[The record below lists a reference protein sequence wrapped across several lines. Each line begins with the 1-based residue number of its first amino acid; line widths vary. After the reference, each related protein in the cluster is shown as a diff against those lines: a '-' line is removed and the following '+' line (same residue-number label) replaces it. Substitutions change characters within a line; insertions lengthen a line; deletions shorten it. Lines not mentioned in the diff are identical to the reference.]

1 MKAQLYSINGEKKS
15 EIALPGTFDSKIRE
29 DVALKAFLSMRFMA
43 MQPYSHAP
51 EAGKRHSASGTISQ
65 MRHAWGGHYGKGI
78 SRIPRKQMYRKGTQF
93 FWVGAEI
100 TSARGGRRV
109 HGPVL
114 IKRPKKINK
123 NEFLLALY
131 SGLAST
137 FNESFV
143 SKRYSSLDK
152 PMKSIVIESK
162 LDNIKTKDLLN
173 LVKKIFGSYEFIFK
187 NKEVRSGKG
196 KGRGRKYKSNAG
208 ILLVKGKDEKIQV
221 KEIEVKSIDNVSILD
236 LYPLGRLAIYTEKAL
251 KELEAKK

>member
-1 MKAQLYSINGEKKS
+1 MKVDILDLDGKKIKNITLPEQFS
-15 EIALPGTFDSKIRE
+15 EEIRE
-29 DVALKAFLSMRFMA
+29 DIIKKAGLAIQSHNR
-43 MQPYSHAP
+43 QPYGSNP
-51 EAGKRHSASGTISQ
+51 EAGKRHSASGTISH

-137 FNESFV
+137 FN
-143 SKRYSSLDK
+143 
-152 PMKSIVIESK
+152 
-162 LDNIKTKDLLN
+162 
-173 LVKKIFGSYEFIFK
+173 
-187 NKEVRSGKG
+187 
-196 KGRGRKYKSNAG
+196 
-208 ILLVKGKDEKIQV
+208 
-221 KEIEVKSIDNVSILD
+221 
-236 LYPLGRLAIYTEKAL
+236 
-251 KELEAKK
+251 